1 MLKWL
6 KKWGAWLALA
16 VLVGLG
22 AVAKLFR
29 SKEKP
34 RSNDDVEDLQDQNTA
49 HVQKEIDDIE
59 AEVKDTMNSIN
70 EAEQAGK
77 DKQEAIDK
85 EDYSDAKSAVDSF
98 NKP

>member
-22 AVAKLFR
+22 AVAKLFK

-34 RSNDDVEDLQDQNTA
+34 RSSKDVEDLQDQNTE
-49 HVQKEIDDIE
+49 HVKKDIADLE
-59 AEVKDTMNSIN
+59 TEVRDTLDSVK

-77 DKQEAIDK
+77 DMQEAIDK
-85 EDYSDAKSAVDSF
+85 EEYSDAKSAVDSF